1 MLDIASTRMLGQYGF
16 LAKVRNLMIGAL
28 FPRGDAK
35 SHLILHG
42 ICPCRYFQHLK
53 TWAYRWMLWP
63 PVKSVF
69 P

>member
-1 MLDIASTRMLGQYGF
+1 MLDIVSTRMLGQFGF

-28 FPRGDAK
+28 FPRGDSK

-42 ICPCRYFQHLK
+42 ICPCRYLQHLK
-53 TWAYRWMLWP
+53 IWAYRWMLWP